1 MQRTIN
7 SKRHFFFIDDIHKLN
22 TKKDSSLLLA
32 TSLKAL
38 GHEVYLLFEKDF
50 YVENIGL
57 PQFEVSD
64 FSAEFVANDFYLQN
78 FQLLNSLKTE
88 VRKGDFFHMRL
99 DPPFDTRY
107 MKYLWM
113 QKVLEH
119 QGVRVINCPEGILSY
134 NEKLHAYIQPGALAT
149 YVGSSTSG
157 LKKTLQNQMTDQY
170 ELIMKPID
178 LYQGMGV
185 EKIVGDIDYVLTEFE
200 RKIKESGGAIV
211 VQPFVKEVA
220 QGEIRAIYFNGVEIG
235 SILKVPKAGAFLA
248 NIAQG
253 ASYHA
258 VELSKNVKEQ
268 CDRITKELKEV
279 GVPWVAFD
287 ILGEHVS
294 EINITCPGLL
304 VEVSHAHNENM
315 ALKIAEMLA

>member
-1 MQRTIN
+1 MQKITKT
-7 SKRHFFFIDDIHKLN
+7 KRHFFFIDEIHKLN

-50 YVENIGL
+50 YVENTTL

-64 FSAEFVANDFYLQN
+64 FKSDFVANDFYLQN
-78 FQLLNSLKTE
+78 FELLGSLKAE
-88 VRKGDFFHMRL
+88 VRKGDIFHMRL

-119 QGVRVINCPEGILSY
+119 QGVKVINRPEGILSH
-134 NEKLHAYIQPGALAT
+134 NEKLHAYIQPGALET
-149 YVGSSTSG
+149 YVGSSVSG
-157 LKKTLQNQMTDQY
+157 LKKSLEKNPSTQY

-178 LYQGMGV
+178 LFQGMGV
-185 EKIVGDIDYVLTEFE
+185 EKIVGDISYVLIQFE
-200 RKIKESGGAIV
+200 RKVKESGGAIV
-211 VQPFVKEVA
+211 VQPFIKEVA
-220 QGEIRAIYFNGVEIG
+220 LGEIRAIYFNGVELG
-235 SILKVPKAGAFLA
+235 SILKVPKAGEFLA

-253 ASYHA
+253 ASYHKI
-258 VELSKNVKEQ
+258 ELPKKVKED
-268 CDRITKELKEV
+268 CDRITKELNAV

-294 EINITCPGLL
+294 EVNITCPGLL
-304 VEVSHAHNENM
+304 VEVSHAHNVNM
-315 ALKIAEMLA
+315 ALKIAEILD

>member
-1 MQRTIN
+1 MPKTTKT
-7 SKRHFFFIDDIHKLN
+7 KRHIFFIDEIHKLN

-32 TSLKAL
+32 TSLKSL

-50 YVENIGL
+50 YVENAGL
-57 PQFEVSD
+57 PKFEVSN
-64 FSAEFVANDFYLQN
+64 FLAEFVQNDFYLQS
-78 FQLLNSLKTE
+78 FQLQDSLQVE
-88 VRKGDFFHMRL
+88 VEKGDIFHMRL

-119 QGVRVINCPEGILSY
+119 QGVKVINRPEGILTY
-134 NEKLHAYIQPGALAT
+134 NEKLHAYIQPGAIST
-149 YVGSSTSG
+149 YVGSSTLG
-157 LKKTLQNQMTDQY
+157 FKKFLEKNFKGQY

-185 EKIVGDIDYVLTEFE
+185 EKIVGDVAHVVAQFE
-200 RKIKESGGAIV
+200 RKVKESAGAIV
-211 VQPFVKEVA
+211 VQPFIKEVA
-220 QGEIRAIYFNGVEIG
+220 NGEIRAVYFNGKELG
-235 SILKVPKAGAFLA
+235 SILKVPKAGEFLA

-258 VELSKNVKEQ
+258 IELPKKVKED
-268 CDRITKELKEV
+268 CDRITKELNLA

-294 EINITCPGLL
+294 EVNITCPGLL
-304 VEVSHAHNENM
+304 VEVSHAHNVNM
-315 ALKIAEMLA
+315 ALKIAEMLY

>member
-1 MQRTIN
+1 MQKISKN
-7 SKRHFFFIDDIHKLN
+7 KRHFFFIDQINKLN

-38 GHEVYLLFEKDF
+38 GNEVYLLFEEDF
-50 YVENIGL
+50 YVENTAL
-57 PQFEVSD
+57 PEFEVSN
-64 FSAEFVANDFYLQN
+64 FQAEFVKNDFYLQS
-78 FQLLNSLKTE
+78 FELLHNQKIE
-88 VRKGDFFHMRL
+88 VKNGDIFHMRL

-107 MKYLWM
+107 TKYLWM

-119 QGVRVINCPEGILSY
+119 QGVKVINSPNGVLTY
-134 NEKLHAYIQPGALAT
+134 NEKLHAYIQPGALPT
-149 YVGSSTSG
+149 YVGSSASG
-157 LKKTLQNQMTDQY
+157 LKKSLEKKQTAQF

-185 EKIVGDIDYVLTEFE
+185 EKIVGSIAQVLREFE
-200 RKIKESGGAIV
+200 RKVSESGGAIV

-220 QGEIRAIYFNGVEIG
+220 LGEIRAIYFNGTEIG
-235 SILKVPKAGAFLA
+235 SILKVPKTGDFLA

-253 ASYHA
+253 ASYHK
-258 VELSKNVKEQ
+258 VELSKKIKEQ
-268 CDRITKELKEV
+268 CDRITKELCDA

-294 EINITCPGLL
+294 EVNITCPGLL

-315 ALKIAEMLA
+315 ALKIAEMLN